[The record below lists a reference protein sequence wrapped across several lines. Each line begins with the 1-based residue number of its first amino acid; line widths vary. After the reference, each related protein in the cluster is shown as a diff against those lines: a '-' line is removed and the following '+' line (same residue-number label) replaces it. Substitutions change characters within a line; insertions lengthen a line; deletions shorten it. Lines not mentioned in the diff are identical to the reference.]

1 MELVVVDMHAVL
13 KKVQDHDYEDKLT
26 VKCLLFGCLEIM
38 LC

>member
-13 KKVQDHDYEDKLT
+13 KKVQYHDYKDKLS